1 VCAFIFSVGEVET
14 PDHFKLRLSLD
25 GQAPLLMLL
34 GLLLLSWLDFA
45 LLERLITQANL
56 IKTFPFIKQ
65 ENSLTQSKQL
75 LIEELFVLIAENKLN
90 LFVHCFGVT
99 LQSDEAAL
107 VEWCHVHSDLIIKM
121 MQVALLEVVRLFSHF
136 KFAACDSK
144 LRSGNMHS

>member
-1 VCAFIFSVGEVET
+1 VCALIFSVGEVET
-14 PDHFKLRLSLD
+14 PDHFKLRVSLD
-25 GQAPLLMLL
+25 GQAPLLIFL

-45 LLERLITQANL
+45 LLERLITQVKL

-75 LIEELFVLIAENKLN
+75 LIEELFVLIPENKLN
-90 LFVHCFGVT
+90 LFVHCIGVT

-107 VEWCHVHSDLIIKM
+107 VEWCHVHSDLAIKM

-136 KFAACDSK
+136 KFAVCDS
-144 LRSGNMHS
+144 

>member
-1 VCAFIFSVGEVET
+1 MCAFIFSVGEVET
-14 PDHFKLRLSLD
+14 PDHFKLQLVIA

-34 GLLLLSWLDFA
+34 GLLLLRWLDFA

-56 IKTFPFIKQ
+56 IKTFSFIKQ

-75 LIEELFVLIAENKLN
+75 LIEKLFVLIAENKLN
-90 LFVHCFGVT
+90 LFVHCIGVT

-136 KFAACDSK
+136 KFAVWDS
-144 LRSGNMHS
+144 